1 MKKKIIIALI
11 AVLAVILAVI
21 IFFVSFYFSNLKPVD
36 KKDNTL
42 ITFIIENGSTL
53 KKVTQDLKD
62 ANLIKSENIVYIYAK
77 LNNISNIQAGTY
89 TVKRSMDIKEILE
102 KFQTGDIDKE
112 GFNVSFIEGKRITD
126 YVKVISTNFG
136 YSEDEVYD
144 IITDNV
150 FINELINKYWFLTD
164 DILNKDLYYALEGY
178 LFPDTYTF
186 YKTAS
191 IKDIIYTLLDNT
203 DRKLSKYKDDITN
216 SKYSVHELLSMASI
230 IELEGNTNEDRYSIS
245 QVIYKRLNIGMS
257 LGMDV
262 TTYYA
267 VKKSM
272 KEGLTYQD
280 LAVKSPYN
288 TRLTDG
294 SMNGKLPVGPIC
306 NPSLSSI
313 DAVFNPT
320 DTNYLYFFADIKT
333 GKVYFAE
340 NEQGF
345 YDLIKKYS

>member
-21 IFFVSFYFSNLKPVD
+21 IFFASFYISNLKPVD
-36 KKDNTL
+36 KKDNTP
-42 ITFIIENGSTL
+42 ITFVIENGSSL

-62 ANLIKSENIVYIYAK
+62 ANLIKNENILYIYAK

-89 TVKRSMDIKEILE
+89 TVKRSMNVKDILD
-102 KFQTGDIDKE
+102 KFQNGDIDKE
-112 GFNVSFIEGKRITD
+112 GINVSFIEGKRVTD

-144 IITDNV
+144 LITDNA
-150 FINELINKYWFLTD
+150 FINELISKYWFLTD

-203 DRKLSKYKDDITN
+203 DRKLSKYKDDINN

-230 IELEGNTNEDRYSIS
+230 IELEGNTKEDRYSIS

-280 LAVKSPYN
+280 LAIKSPYN